1 MAEMADRFPRKKG
14 GDPLSPLPAGIRS
27 VGSSLGDVA
36 NRLGLAAP
44 GTLHQIFS
52 QWTELVG
59 EPLATHVKP
68 TSMRDGVLRLR
79 ADESAWAAQVGY
91 LGTDLMARI
100 NDRLGTVVVVE
111 LAVSVRGVRPSART
125 RGTGS

>member
-1 MAEMADRFPRKKG
+1 MADRFTRRSG
-14 GDPLSPLPAGIRS
+14 GDPLSPLPTGIRS
-27 VGSSLGDVA
+27 VGSSLGDVTK
-36 NRLGLAAP
+36 RLGLASP

-52 QWTELVG
+52 QWAELVG
-59 EPLATHVKP
+59 EPLASHVQP

-91 LGTDLMARI
+91 LGTELVARI

-111 LAVSVRGVRPSART
+111 LAVSVRGVRSST
-125 RGTGS
+125 RNGRPGS

>member
-1 MAEMADRFPRKKG
+1 MADRFTRRKG
-14 GDPLSPLPAGIRS
+14 ADPLAPLPAGIRS

-44 GTLHQIFS
+44 STLHQIFA
-52 QWTELVG
+52 QWAELVG
-59 EPLATHVKP
+59 EPLATHVQP

-91 LGTDLMARI
+91 LGSDLVARI

-111 LAVSVRGVRPSART
+111 LAVSVRGVRSSKRT
-125 RGTGS
+125 GESGS

>member
-1 MAEMADRFPRKKG
+1 MADRYPRKKG

-44 GTLHQIFS
+44 RTLHQIFA
-52 QWTELVG
+52 QWSELVG

-79 ADESAWAAQVGY
+79 ADEPAWAAQVGY
-91 LGTDLMARI
+91 LGTDLVARI

-111 LAVSVRGVRPSART
+111 LVVSVRGIRPAART

>member
-1 MAEMADRFPRKKG
+1 MADRFPRKKG

>member
-1 MAEMADRFPRKKG
+1 MADRFPRRKG

-27 VGSSLGDVA
+27 LGSSLGDVA

-44 GTLHQIFS
+44 DTLHQIFA

-59 EPLATHVKP
+59 EPLATHVQP

-79 ADESAWAAQVGY
+79 ADEAAWAAQVGY
-91 LGTDLMARI
+91 LGSDLVARI

-111 LAVSVRGVRPSART
+111 LAVSVRGVRSSTRM
-125 RGTGS
+125 RGTNP

>member
-1 MAEMADRFPRKKG
+1 MADRFPRKKG

-111 LAVSVRGVRPSART
+111 LAVSVSGVRPSART

>member
-1 MAEMADRFPRKKG
+1 MADRFPRKKG

-44 GTLHQIFS
+44 STLHQIFS

>member
-1 MAEMADRFPRKKG
+1 MADRYPRKKG

-52 QWTELVG
+52 QWAELVG

-79 ADESAWAAQVGY
+79 ADEPAWAAQVGY

-111 LAVSVRGVRPSART
+111 LAVSVRGVRPSARN
-125 RGTGS
+125 RGSGF

>member
-1 MAEMADRFPRKKG
+1 MADRFLRPKG
-14 GDPLSPLPAGIRS
+14 GDPLTPMPAGIRS

-44 GTLHQIFS
+44 TTLHQIFA
-52 QWTELVG
+52 QWGELVG
-59 EPLATHVKP
+59 EPLATHVQP

-91 LGTDLMARI
+91 LGTDLIARI
-100 NDRLGTVVVVE
+100 NDRLGIVVVVE
-111 LAVSVRGVRPSART
+111 LAVSVRGVRSSSRT
-125 RGTGS
+125 RRPGV

>member
-1 MAEMADRFPRKKG
+1 MADRFPRKKG

-100 NDRLGTVVVVE
+100 NDRLGIVVVVE